1 MKQNQTIK
9 VGDKIKHTT
18 FSGKVFEGVV
28 TSIEKS
34 YTGCKYG
41 MPVESA
47 VIGSDGAAA
56 GVIGSDIFTMCLDNG
71 KWCYGSQV
79 VEVLN

>member
-47 VIGSDGAAA
+47 IIGD
-56 GVIGSDIFTMCLDNG
+56 DNYTMCLDTN

-79 VEVLN
+79 IEVLN

>member
-41 MPVESA
+41 IPVESA
-47 VIGSDGAAA
+47 VIGSDA
-56 GVIGSDIFTMCLDNG
+56 FTMCLDNG

-79 VEVLN
+79 IEVLN